1 MHLIGR
7 YVNNVNYLFLFHPN
21 PKSLLNNVYQV
32 GNRFV
37 IVDELVCCK
46 TIMECKS
53 SCLII
58 LVHIPPPLESKP
70 DTCPACPPHPLP
82 PTPHIDRPDSPPP
95 PPHNPPPLGN
105 PGNIDN
111 QRFMIKQ
118 LIRFCGKKR
127 YNKSLDRL

>member
-1 MHLIGR
+1 
-7 YVNNVNYLFLFHPN
+7 
-21 PKSLLNNVYQV
+21 
-32 GNRFV
+32 
-37 IVDELVCCK
+37 
-46 TIMECKS
+46 MECKN

-58 LVHIPPPLESKP
+58 LVHIPRPLESKP

-111 QRFMIKQ
+111 
-118 LIRFCGKKR
+118 
-127 YNKSLDRL
+127 